1 MYFIQTFILLLY
13 QFHISNAAS
22 FDLNIPD
29 KTINANTT
37 YTLNITRNLT
47 TTLTNITLQFPNII
61 NFASLTSTINYINA
75 TPQVLSGTL
84 IFSNLPTSIKNSQNF
99 IIQLSNVINPGYSY
113 YFTNNILITF
123 TDNLN
128 SI

>member
-13 QFHISNAAS
+13 QIHISNAAS
-22 FDLNIPD
+22 FDLNIAD

-37 YTLNITRNLT
+37 YTLNITRNLS
-47 TTLTNITLQFPNII
+47 TTLTSITIKFPNII
-61 NFASLTSTINYINA
+61 NFASLNSTINYINA
-75 TPQVLSGTL
+75 TPTVSSGNI
-84 IFSNLPTSIKNSQNF
+84 IFSNLTTSIKNSQNF

-113 YFTNNILITF
+113 SFTNNILITF

-128 SI
+128 AT